1 MDYNFHIS
9 KGDIFCRWF
18 EGGVTNICY
27 NAIDRHLETRRDD
40 PCMIYEGNDR
50 ESTVLT
56 WGGLHEQVC
65 KFANVLKAQGVQK
78 GDRVAIYMPMVLE
91 LPIAM
96 LACARIGAMHS
107 VVFGGFSAEAL
118 AQRIVH
124 SGSKI
129 LVTADG
135 VMRAT
140 KFIELKGIADDAMEI
155 SAAEGN
161 AIETCIVYERKAAG
175 MPAPV
180 AMQAGRDTTWA
191 GEMAKVDGNCEIEW
205 MDAEEPLFMLYTSG
219 STGTPKGVLHTTGGY
234 MVYAAETF
242 QKVFDYQPGDVYWCT
257 ADCGWITGH
266 TYIAYGPLLSGA
278 TQIVFEGVPNHPTN
292 SRLWEVVDKH
302 QVTQLYTAP
311 TALRALMR
319 FGDEP
324 VLEHDLSS
332 LRVLGSVGEPINPE
346 AWRWYY
352 DVVGKGCPPP
362 PPPSR
367 WALADPPAVSAATAR
382 SSTRGGRRRPAASC

>member
-1 MDYNFHIS
+1 MAGNYGPNGLGNGQNVGKDCANPYPVE
-9 KGDIFCRWF
+9 KGYDKGYAKGHE
-18 EGGVTNICY
+18 EGKGI
-27 NAIDRHLETRRDD
+27 
-40 PCMIYEGNDR
+40 G
-50 ESTVLT
+50 
-56 WGGLHEQVC
+56 
-65 KFANVLKAQGVQK
+65 FAQGVQK

-161 AIETCIVYERKAAG
+161 AIETCIVYERNAAG

-191 GEMAKVDGNCEIEW
+191 GMPA
-205 MDAEEPLFMLYTSG
+205 
-219 STGTPKGVLHTTGGY
+219 
-234 MVYAAETF
+234 
-242 QKVFDYQPGDVYWCT
+242 
-257 ADCGWITGH
+257 
-266 TYIAYGPLLSGA
+266 
-278 TQIVFEGVPNHPTN
+278 
-292 SRLWEVVDKH
+292 
-302 QVTQLYTAP
+302 
-311 TALRALMR
+311 ALR
-319 FGDEP
+319 
-324 VLEHDLSS
+324 S
-332 LRVLGSVGEPINPE
+332 
-346 AWRWYY
+346 
-352 DVVGKGCPPP
+352 
-362 PPPSR
+362 
-367 WALADPPAVSAATAR
+367 
-382 SSTRGGRRRPAASC
+382 